1 MIKRVAG
8 TYSNDASLN
17 QFAFTEPQ
25 NDSDGIMVIANPSL
39 AEVSPDANND
49 Y

>member
-25 NDSDGIMVIANPSL
+25 SAEDGINVIFNPSQ
-39 AEVSPDANND
+39 AEVNPDTNND